1 MAFIVQD
8 FLDYSQI
15 IAGKFRVNKKPFK
28 LRQAV
33 ENVMS
38 FQARSAQ
45 MKQTKLEVEFEN
57 IPEDLQIISD
67 EQRLMQVLLNLQ
79 SNALKFTDQ
88 GSVKILVKLVTE
100 GLNQVLQISVKDT
113 GAGIS
118 IEDQDKLFKLFGF
131 VQDAKGTNVNGIGLG
146 LVISEQIV
154 QKLDGRIWFKSEENV
169 GSTFT
174 FTVQVQSC
182 SSNEFYLPVVRESKT
197 L

>member
-1 MAFIVQD
+1 MAFLVQD

-15 IAGKFRVNKKPFK
+15 KAGKFRVNKKSFK

-33 ENVMS
+33 ENVVS
-38 FQARSAQ
+38 FQAKSAQ

-100 GLNQVLQISVKDT
+100 GLDQVLQISVIDT

-131 VQDAKGTNVNGIGLG
+131 VQDAKGANASGIGLG

-154 QKLDGRIWFKSEENV
+154 HKLGGRIWFKSEKNV

-174 FTVQVQSC
+174 FTVQVQ
-182 SSNEFYLPVVRESKT
+182 R
-197 L
+197 